1 MPIKVTYEFP
11 QQVTHLFSEG
21 KPSKMV
27 NIVLKVQNLLQS
39 DDLCKFSVE
48 VSANQSWKK
57 GKGRY
62 SLVDVSE
69 GESFLW
75 VGKTSHKLQ
84 NFKLNE
90 TKRVVLRANLPR
102 QGLFNLNRFSIIV
115 KQLDN
120 AVEQREM
127 LVSEYRVRDALMV

>member
-84 NFKLNE
+84 NFKLN
-90 TKRVVLRANLPR
+90 
-102 QGLFNLNRFSIIV
+102 
-115 KQLDN
+115 
-120 AVEQREM
+120 
-127 LVSEYRVRDALMV
+127 VSNQ

>member
-1 MPIKVTYEFP
+1 MTHHFTDEQASK
-11 QQVTHLFSEG
+11 QVR
-21 KPSKMV
+21 
-27 NIVLKVQNLLQS
+27 IVLKIQNLLQS
-39 DDLCKFSVE
+39 DKLCRFSCE

-84 NFKLNE
+84 NF
-90 TKRVVLRANLPR
+90 
-102 QGLFNLNRFSIIV
+102 
-115 KQLDN
+115 
-120 AVEQREM
+120 
-127 LVSEYRVRDALMV
+127 